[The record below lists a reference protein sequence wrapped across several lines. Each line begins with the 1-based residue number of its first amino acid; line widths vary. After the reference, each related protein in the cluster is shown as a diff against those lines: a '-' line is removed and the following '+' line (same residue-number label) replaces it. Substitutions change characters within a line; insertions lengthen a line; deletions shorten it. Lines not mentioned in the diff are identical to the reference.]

1 MKIASLVLA
10 LPLALPLAL
19 AAWQGTDPELPR
31 PLQVGDPAPALR
43 LNDEQGEALAL
54 GGERETWT
62 VLAFY
67 PKALTPG

>member
-1 MKIASLVLA
+1 MKLTS
-10 LPLALPLAL
+10 LAL
-19 AAWQGTDPELPR
+19 ALTFALAAVQSTDDTAPH
-31 PLQVGDPAPALR
+31 PLQVGDPAPLLR
-43 LNDEQGEALAL
+43 LNDEHGDALAL

>member
-1 MKIASLVLA
+1 MTLTRIAIAVT
-10 LPLALPLAL
+10 LAL
-19 AAWQGTDPELPR
+19 AAWQGAGSEPEPA
-31 PLQVGDPAPALR
+31 LQIGDTAPALR
-43 LNDEQGEALAL
+43 LNDDHGEAVTL